1 MVEELEYEYED
12 EDMVRDTHPS
22 GIRVPDWRPTASAAT
37 TATANATTN
46 TNTTTNNTT
55 TGATGGVRVGTR
67 VAAASL
73 FGPEEVQ
80 TVVDILSIS
89 TTHAEELLTQFRGNV
104 EAAIHAAIG

>member
-1 MVEELEYEYED
+1 M
-12 EDMVRDTHPS
+12 
-22 GIRVPDWRPTASAAT
+22 
-37 TATANATTN
+37 
-46 TNTTTNNTT
+46 
-55 TGATGGVRVGTR
+55 RVGTR